1 MAELHLRSVQKVYGN
16 GFKAVHGIDLEVAE
30 GEFMVLVGPSGCAKS
45 TTLRMIAGLETISGG
60 EVRIGDRVVNDLVPG
75 KRGIAMVFQ
84 NYALYPH
91 MKVRRNLSFGLKLK
105 RKPKPEIERAT
116 GEVSG
121 ILEIEE
127 LLERLP
133 KQLSGG
139 QAQRVA
145 LGRALIKH
153 PEVFLFDEPLSN
165 LDAKLRASMRVR
177 ITDLH
182 KRLRDEGRPATV
194 VYVTH
199 DQVEAMTMGDRI
211 CVMKDGKIMQV
222 ADPVTLYERPANA
235 FVAGF
240 IGMPE
245 MNLADAVLT
254 REGGTPRLT
263 LAGQTVTV
271 ADGLAHRLT
280 LADGPVTLGIRP
292 QHVSVEADG
301 AADAFSGEITNLEF
315 MGHEVNL
322 HVKIGGA
329 VFVAVV
335 PSDRFDRNLQ
345 RRDRVALRPNG
356 ATIHLFEA
364 ESGENVSLG
373 GAENGSIRTTES
385 SGRKR

>member
-1 MAELHLRSVQKVYGN
+1 MAELKLKSVEKIYGN
-16 GFKAVHGIDLEVAE
+16 GFKAVHGIDLDVAE

-45 TTLRMIAGLETISGG
+45 TTLRMIAGLETITGG
-60 EVRIGDRVVNDLVPG
+60 EVQIGNRVINDLVPG

-91 MKVRRNLSFGLKLK
+91 MKVRGNLSFGLKLN
-105 RKPKPEIERAT
+105 RKPKNEIASST
-116 GEVSG
+116 NQVSG

-127 LLERLP
+127 LLDRLP

-145 LGRALIKH
+145 LGRALIKQ

-182 KRLRDEGRPATV
+182 KRLRAEGRPATV

-211 CVMKDGKIMQV
+211 CVMKDGHIMQV
-222 ADPVTLYERPANA
+222 ADPETLYERPANA

-245 MNLADAVLT
+245 MNLVPAVLT
-254 REGGTPRLT
+254 RQSAPVLT
-263 LAGQTVTV
+263 LDGQSISVG
-271 ADGLAHRLT
+271 DGLIERVAGVEGT
-280 LADGPVTLGIRP
+280 VTLGIRP
-292 QHVSVEADG
+292 QHLELVAPDSP
-301 AADAFSGEITNLEF
+301 DAFTAEVTHLEF

-322 HVKIGGA
+322 HAKVGDA

-335 PSDRFDRNLQ
+335 KSERIDRTMDRGTKVGLKPIGS
-345 RRDRVALRPNG
+345 R
-356 ATIHLFEA
+356 IHLFDA
-364 ESGENVSLG
+364 ETEENISLG
-373 GAENGSIRTTES
+373 ADV
-385 SGRKR
+385 

>member
-1 MAELHLRSVQKVYGN
+1 MADLQLKSVEKVYG
-16 GFKAVHGIDLEVAE
+16 GAFKAVHGIDLHVED

-45 TTLRMIAGLETISGG
+45 TTLRMIAGLETITGG
-60 EVRIGDRVVNDLVPG
+60 EIRIGDTVVNDLVPG

-105 RKPKPEIERAT
+105 REPKEKIEAAT
-116 GEVSG
+116 QEVSG
-121 ILEIEE
+121 ILEIGE
-127 LLERLP
+127 LLDRLP

-145 LGRALIKH
+145 VGRALIKS
-153 PEVFLFDEPLSN
+153 PDVFLFDEPLSN

-182 KRLRDEGRPATV
+182 KRLREEGRSATV

-211 CVMKDGKIMQV
+211 CVMKDGHIMQV
-222 ADPVTLYERPANA
+222 ADPVTLFERPANA

-245 MNLADAVLT
+245 MNLAPAVLSNA
-254 REGGTPRLT
+254 GALRLT
-263 LAGQTVTV
+263 MAGQTITV
-271 ADGLAHRLT
+271 PDGLVQRLQSHE
-280 LADGPVTLGIRP
+280 GPVTFGVRP
-292 QHVSVEADG
+292 QHIDILPAG
-301 AADAFSGEITNLEF
+301 TPDAFTGKVHNIEF

-322 HVKIGGA
+322 HVHIGEGS
-329 VFVAVV
+329 FIAVV
-335 PSDRFDRNLQ
+335 PNEKFERSL
-345 RRDRVALRPNG
+345 RRGHEVAMRPHG
-356 ATIHLFEA
+356 PRIHLFDLD
-364 ESGENVSLG
+364 SGKNISLSDQ
-373 GAENGSIRTTES
+373 EHQTKTTHQS
-385 SGRKR
+385 

>member
-1 MAELHLRSVQKVYGN
+1 MAQLQLKSVEKVYGN
-16 GFKAVHGIDLEVAE
+16 AFKAVHGIDLDVKD

-60 EVRIGDRVVNDLVPG
+60 MIRIGDRVVNDLVPG

-91 MKVRRNLSFGLKLK
+91 MKVRKNLSFGLRLK
-105 RKPKPEIERAT
+105 RVAKHDIETAT
-116 GEVSG
+116 NDVSG
-121 ILEIEE
+121 ILQIEE
-127 LLERLP
+127 LLDRLP

-145 LGRALIKH
+145 VGRALIKQ

-182 KRLRDEGRPATV
+182 QRLKAEGRPATV

-199 DQVEAMTMGDRI
+199 DQTEAMTMGDRI
-211 CVMKDGKIMQV
+211 CVMKDGRIMQV

-245 MNLADAVLT
+245 MNLADADMIRDDAITITV
-254 REGGTPRLT
+254 E
-263 LAGQTVTV
+263 GQTIR
-271 ADGLAHRLT
+271 AAEGLAERVNI
-280 LADGPVTLGIRP
+280 ADGPVTFGVRP
-292 QHVSVEADG
+292 QHLELAEPG
-301 AADAFSGEITNLEF
+301 AANALTGEISVIEF

-322 HVKIGGA
+322 HVRVGTTT
-329 VFVAVV
+329 FVAVV
-335 PSDRFDRNLQ
+335 PNDRFNRGLV
-345 RRDRVALRPNG
+345 RGEPIALRPIG
-356 ATIHLFEA
+356 PRIHLFDRQ
-364 ESGENVSLG
+364 SGDNVSL
-373 GAENGSIRTTES
+373 AEEQS
-385 SGRKR
+385 

>member
-1 MAELHLRSVQKVYGN
+1 MAGLQLKSLEKVYGN
-16 GFKAVHGIDLEVAE
+16 FYKAVHGIDLEVKD

-45 TTLRMIAGLETISGG
+45 TTLRMIAGLETVSGG
-60 EVRIGDRVVNDLVPG
+60 EILIGDKRVNDLVPG
-75 KRGIAMVFQ
+75 KRGISMVFQ

-91 MKVRRNLSFGLKLK
+91 MTVRKNLSFGLRLK
-105 RKPKPEIERAT
+105 GKSKAEIAT
-116 GEVSG
+116 ATEEVSK

-127 LLERLP
+127 LLDRLP

-182 KRLRDEGRPATV
+182 KRLRKEGRPATV

-211 CVMKDGKIMQV
+211 CVMKEGRIMQV
-222 ADPVTLYERPANA
+222 ADPVTLYDRPANV

-245 MNLADAVLT
+245 MNLANATLS
-254 REGGTPRLT
+254 EHGGAKLT
-263 LAGQTVTV
+263 LAGQDVALSDELLARLKTRSGDVTV
-271 ADGLAHRLT
+271 
-280 LADGPVTLGIRP
+280 GIRP
-292 QHVSVEADG
+292 QHVVLDKDG
-301 AADAFSGEITNLEF
+301 AANAYSGVISNLEF
-315 MGHEVNL
+315 MGHEVNV
-322 HVKIGGA
+322 HVEVGDH

-335 PSDRFDRNLQ
+335 PTEQFDRTLQ
-345 RRDRVALRPNG
+345 RGDRVALRPDPSRM
-356 ATIHLFEA
+356 HVFDK
-364 ESGENVSLG
+364 ESGENISLPNVSV
-373 GAENGSIRTTES
+373 
-385 SGRKR
+385 

>member
-1 MAELHLRSVQKVYGN
+1 MARIQIQNLEKIYGG
-16 GFKAVHGIDLEVAE
+16 GFKAVHGIDLDVAD

-60 EVRIGDRVVNDLVPG
+60 QVVIGDTVVNDLAPG

-91 MKVRRNLSFGLKLK
+91 MKVRNNLAFGLKLR
-105 RKPKPEIERAT
+105 RKPKSEIEQST
-116 GEVSG
+116 DEVSG
-121 ILEIEE
+121 ILEIEA
-127 LLERLP
+127 LLDRLP

-145 LGRALIKH
+145 VGRALIKK

-182 KRLRDEGRPATV
+182 RRLREEGRPATV

-199 DQVEAMTMGDRI
+199 DQTEAMTMGDRI
-211 CVMKDGKIMQV
+211 CVMKEGRIMQV
-222 ADPVTLYERPANA
+222 ADPATLYERPENA

-240 IGMPE
+240 IGTPE
-245 MNLADAVLT
+245 MNLIAASLERDGAPVIRIGRQAVRFGEDLG
-254 REGGTPRLT
+254 RRLT
-263 LAGQTVTV
+263 GEPGGVTF
-271 ADGLAHRLT
+271 
-280 LADGPVTLGIRP
+280 GIRP
-292 QHVSVEADG
+292 QHLRL
-301 AADAFSGEITNLEF
+301 ADADDPQAFVGSVIASEF

-322 HVKIGGA
+322 HVEVEGH

-335 PSDRFDRNLQ
+335 PGEQHDISTARGA
-345 RRDRVALRPNG
+345 RVALKPIEDRVHVFDAETG
-356 ATIHLFEA
+356 A
-364 ESGENVSLG
+364 NRSLQTL
-373 GAENGSIRTTES
+373 N
-385 SGRKR
+385 

>member
-1 MAELHLRSVQKVYGN
+1 MAELQLKSLEKKYGN
-16 GFKAVHGIDLEVAE
+16 GFKAVHGIDLEVQE

-45 TTLRMIAGLETISGG
+45 TTLRMIAGLETITGG
-60 EVRIGDRVVNDLVPG
+60 EVRIGDNVVNDLVPG

-91 MKVRRNLSFGLKLK
+91 MKVRRNLSFGLKIK
-105 RKPKPEIERAT
+105 RQPKDRIEAAT

-145 LGRALIKH
+145 LGRALIKQ

-211 CVMKDGKIMQV
+211 CVMKDGHIMQV
-222 ADPVTLYERPANA
+222 ADPRTLYDRPANA
-235 FVAGF
+235 FVGGF

-245 MNLADAVLT
+245 MNLVPAVLT
-254 REGGTPRLT
+254 RDPDLRLT
-263 LAGQTVTV
+263 AGGQSV
-271 ADGLAHRLT
+271 AVPDGLAHRLGIP
-280 LADGPVTLGIRP
+280 DGAVTMGLRP
-292 QHVSVEADG
+292 QHLTLVAPGSDG
-301 AADAFSGEITNLEF
+301 AFDAKVVNVEF
-315 MGHEVNL
+315 MGHEINVHARL
-322 HVKIGGA
+322 GDA
-329 VFVAVV
+329 VLVAVV
-335 PSDRFDRNLQ
+335 PTGGMGAEVSRGDLIG
-345 RRDRVALRPNG
+345 LRPDG
-356 ATIHLFEA
+356 ARIHLFDA
-364 ESGENVSLG
+364 ETGKNVSLT
-373 GAENGSIRTTES
+373 NHH
-385 SGRKR
+385 

>member
-1 MAELHLRSVQKVYGN
+1 MAELHLKSVEKTYDN
-16 GFKAVHGIDLEVAE
+16 GFKAVHGIDLMVAE

-60 EVRIGDRVVNDLVPG
+60 EIKIGDRVVNDLVPG
-75 KRGIAMVFQ
+75 KRGISMVFQ

-91 MKVRRNLSFGLKLK
+91 MKVHRNLSFGLRLK
-105 RKPKPEIERAT
+105 RTPKNQINEAT
-116 GEVSG
+116 AEVSG
-121 ILEIEE
+121 ILEIDQ

-145 LGRALIKH
+145 VGRALIKQ

-211 CVMKDGKIMQV
+211 CVMKDGHIMQV
-222 ADPVTLYERPANA
+222 ADPITLYERPSNA

-245 MNLADAVLT
+245 MNLAPAILSS
-254 REGGTPRLT
+254 EGSLILQIASQKFIAHEDLGKRLSC
-263 LAGQTVTV
+263 V
-271 ADGLAHRLT
+271 
-280 LADGPVTLGIRP
+280 DGPITVGIRP
-292 QHVSVEADG
+292 QHLTVSGPETDNCFIG
-301 AADAFSGEITNLEF
+301 TITNLEF

-322 HVKIGGA
+322 HANIGESA
-329 VFVAVV
+329 FVAVI
-335 PSDRFDRNLQ
+335 PTERFDKSLKRG
-345 RRDRVALRPNG
+345 DRVGLTPLS
-356 ATIHLFEA
+356 TQIHLFDA
-364 ESGENVSLG
+364 NTGENVSLTP
-373 GAENGSIRTTES
+373 EVN
-385 SGRKR
+385 

>member
-1 MAELHLRSVQKVYGN
+1 MAQLQLRSVEKTYGN
-16 GFKAVHGIDLEVAE
+16 GFKAVHGINLDVKE

-45 TTLRMIAGLETISGG
+45 TTLRMIAGLETITGG
-60 EVRIGDRVVNDLVPG
+60 EIRIGDQVVNDLVPG

-105 RKPKPEIERAT
+105 RIPKDKIEEAT
-116 GEVSG
+116 QEVSS
-121 ILEIEE
+121 ILEIEQ

-182 KRLRDEGRPATV
+182 KRLRNEGRPATV

-211 CVMKDGKIMQV
+211 CVMKDGHIMQV
-222 ADPVTLYERPANA
+222 DDPATLYERPAND

-245 MNLADAVLT
+245 MNLVPCALSRNGGLPVLS
-254 REGGTPRLT
+254 
-263 LAGQTVTV
+263 AGSQQITVG
-271 ADGLAHRLT
+271 DGLADRLK
-280 LADGPVTLGIRP
+280 AEDGKVTLGIRP
-292 QHVSVEADG
+292 QHLSVVPAGTDG
-301 AADAFSGEITNLEF
+301 AFNGTITNLEF

-322 HVKIGGA
+322 HADVDGA
-329 VFVAVV
+329 AFVAVV
-335 PSDRFDRNLQ
+335 PSEDFDNNLK
-345 RRDRVALRPNG
+345 RGDKVGLRPDGRRIHIFDAASG
-356 ATIHLFEA
+356 ANI
-364 ESGENVSLG
+364 SL
-373 GAENGSIRTTES
+373 S
-385 SGRKR
+385 

>member
-1 MAELHLRSVQKVYGN
+1 MAELQLKSVVKTYGN
-16 GFKAVHGIDLEVAE
+16 GFKAVHGIDLDVHE

-45 TTLRMIAGLETISGG
+45 TTLRMIAGLETITGG
-60 EVRIGDRVVNDLVPG
+60 EVRIGNRVVNDLVPG

-91 MKVRRNLSFGLKLK
+91 MKVRRNLGFGLQL
-105 RKPKPEIERAT
+105 RGTPKDQINAAT
-116 GEVSG
+116 NEVSG
-121 ILEIEE
+121 VLEIEE
-127 LLERLP
+127 LLDRLP

-145 LGRALIKH
+145 LGRALIKQ

-182 KRLRDEGRPATV
+182 KRLREEGRPATV

-211 CVMKDGKIMQV
+211 CVMKDGYIMQV
-222 ADPVTLYERPANA
+222 ADPETLYERPANA

-245 MNLADAVLT
+245 MNLFPAVLT
-254 REGGTPRLT
+254 RDGDLPQLT
-263 LAGQTVTV
+263 AGGQTIAI
-271 ADGLAHRLT
+271 ADGLAHRIQT
-280 LADGPVTLGIRP
+280 GNGPVTFGIRP
-292 QHVSVEADG
+292 QQLHVVAPGSEG
-301 AADAFSGEITNLEF
+301 AFTATISHVEF

-322 HVKIGGA
+322 HARLGDA
-329 VFVAVV
+329 QLVAVV
-335 PSDRFDRNLQ
+335 PSDRFEKRFA
-345 RRDRVALRPNG
+345 RGESVGLRPAG
-356 ATIHLFEA
+356 SHVHLFDA
-364 ESGENVSLG
+364 DTGENVSL
-373 GAENGSIRTTES
+373 ATAAH
-385 SGRKR
+385 

>member
-1 MAELHLRSVQKVYGN
+1 MADLQLTSVEKIYGG
-16 GFKAVHGIDLEVAE
+16 GFKAVHGIDLHVAD

-45 TTLRMIAGLETISGG
+45 TTLRMIAGLETITGG
-60 EVRIGDRVVNDLVPG
+60 EIRIGENVVNDLVPG

-105 RKPKPEIERAT
+105 REPSAKIESAT
-116 GEVSG
+116 KEVSG

-127 LLERLP
+127 LLDRLP

-145 LGRALIKH
+145 VGRALIKS

-165 LDAKLRASMRVR
+165 LDAKLRASMRMR

-211 CVMKDGKIMQV
+211 CVMKDGHIMQV

-245 MNLADAVLT
+245 MNLAPAVLADDGKLT
-254 REGGTPRLT
+254 IT
-263 LAGQTVTV
+263 LAGQTIAVPK
-271 ADGLAHRLT
+271 GLVERL
-280 LADGPVTLGIRP
+280 APHEGPVTFGIRP
-292 QHVSVEADG
+292 QHVEIVDAET
-301 AADAFSGEITNLEF
+301 ADAFSGTVHNIEF

-322 HVKIGGA
+322 HVHVGESNFI
-329 VFVAVV
+329 AVV
-335 PSDRFDRNLQ
+335 PTDKFDTNIQ
-345 RRDRVALRPNG
+345 RGDTVSLRPDG
-356 ATIHLFEA
+356 ARIHLFNA
-364 ESGENVSLG
+364 ESGANISL
-373 GAENGSIRTTES
+373 ADQTTVI
-385 SGRKR
+385 GRKT

>member
-1 MAELHLRSVQKVYGN
+1 MAHLSLKSVEKVYGN
-16 GFKAVHGIDLEVAE
+16 SFKAVHGIDLEVAE

-60 EVRIGDRVVNDLVPG
+60 EIRIGDRLVNDLVPG

-91 MKVRRNLSFGLKLK
+91 MKVHNNLSFGLKLK
-105 RKPKPEIERAT
+105 REPKEKIRNAT
-116 GEVSG
+116 AEVSG
-121 ILEIEE
+121 ILEIGE
-127 LLERLP
+127 LLDRLP

-145 LGRALIKH
+145 LGRALIKQ

-211 CVMKDGKIMQV
+211 CVMKDGRIMQV
-222 ADPVTLYERPANA
+222 ADPATLYERPANA

-245 MNLADAVLT
+245 MNLVPVDLSWSESGKPLLELSGK
-254 REGGTPRLT
+254 R
-263 LAGQTVTV
+263 V
-271 ADGLAHRLT
+271 AIDEGLARRIKKKS
-280 LADGPVTLGIRP
+280 GKVQLGVRP
-292 QHVSVEADG
+292 QHIEVTTPNADNCFV
-301 AADAFSGEITNLEF
+301 ATITNLEF
-315 MGHEVNL
+315 MGHEINL
-322 HVKIGGA
+322 HARSGDA
-329 VFVAVV
+329 DFVAVI
-335 PSDRFDRNLQ
+335 SSERFDKSLQ
-345 RRDRVALRPNG
+345 RGSKVGLKPVG
-356 ATIHLFEA
+356 SKVHLFDVDT
-364 ESGENVSLG
+364 GENISL
-373 GAENGSIRTTES
+373 ASVDD
-385 SGRKR
+385 

>member
-1 MAELHLRSVQKVYGN
+1 MAELQLKSVEKVYGS
-16 GFKAVHGIDLEVAE
+16 GFKAVHGINLTVHD

-45 TTLRMIAGLETISGG
+45 TTLRMIAGLETITGG
-60 EVRIGDRVVNDLVPG
+60 EVRIGDQVVNDLVPG

-105 RKPKPEIERAT
+105 KQPQDRIDRST
-116 GEVSG
+116 GEVSS
-121 ILEIEE
+121 ILEIEQ
-127 LLERLP
+127 LLDRLP

-145 LGRALIKH
+145 LGRALIKS
-153 PEVFLFDEPLSN
+153 PEVFLFDEPLSK

-211 CVMKDGKIMQV
+211 CVMKDGHIMQV

-245 MNLADAVLT
+245 MNLGPAVLSFDGVPKIT
-254 REGGTPRLT
+254 M
-263 LAGQTVTV
+263 AGQTI
-271 ADGLAHRLT
+271 AIHDGLADRLK
-280 LADGPVTLGIRP
+280 LREGPVTFGIRP
-292 QHVSVEADG
+292 QHIAPVPLG
-301 AADAFSGEITNLEF
+301 TPDALTGRVHNLEF
-315 MGHEVNL
+315 MGHEVNI
-322 HVKIGGA
+322 HVTIGDTD
-329 VFVAVV
+329 FISVV
-335 PSDRFDRNLQ
+335 PTDRFDPATKRG
-345 RRDRVALRPNG
+345 DEVALRPTG
-356 ATIHLFEA
+356 ARVHLFDQQ
-364 ESGENVSLG
+364 SGENISL
-373 GAENGSIRTTES
+373 ADLQTQN
-385 SGRKR
+385 

>member
-1 MAELHLRSVQKVYGN
+1 MAELHLKSVEKTYGN
-16 GFKAVHGIDLEVAE
+16 GFKAVHGIDLKVEE

-45 TTLRMIAGLETISGG
+45 TTLRMIAGLETITGG
-60 EVRIGDRVVNDLVPG
+60 EIQIGENVVNDLVPG

-91 MKVRRNLSFGLKLK
+91 MKVRKNLSFGPKLK
-105 RKPKPEIERAT
+105 RQPKETIERST
-116 GEVSG
+116 NEVSN

-127 LLERLP
+127 LLDRLP

-211 CVMKDGKIMQV
+211 CVMKDGHIMQV
-222 ADPVTLYERPANA
+222 ADPKTLYDQPANA

-245 MNLADAVLT
+245 MNLVPAVLT
-254 REGGTPRLT
+254 RGKSPELT
-263 LAGQTVTV
+263 LHGQTITV
-271 ADGLAHRLT
+271 EEDLSSRLAVQDGS
-280 LADGPVTLGIRP
+280 VTLGIRP
-292 QHVSVEADG
+292 QHLEVVADG
-301 AADAFSGEITNLEF
+301 TENAFSAVISNLEF
-315 MGHEVNL
+315 MGHEVNV
-322 HVKIGGA
+322 HAKIEDSA
-329 VFVAVV
+329 FVAVV
-335 PSDRFDRNLQ
+335 PSEDFDNSLTRGSRIGLK
-345 RRDRVALRPNG
+345 PSG
-356 ATIHLFEA
+356 PHIHLFDA
-364 ESGENVSLG
+364 QNGNNVSLRSN
-373 GAENGSIRTTES
+373 AD
-385 SGRKR
+385 